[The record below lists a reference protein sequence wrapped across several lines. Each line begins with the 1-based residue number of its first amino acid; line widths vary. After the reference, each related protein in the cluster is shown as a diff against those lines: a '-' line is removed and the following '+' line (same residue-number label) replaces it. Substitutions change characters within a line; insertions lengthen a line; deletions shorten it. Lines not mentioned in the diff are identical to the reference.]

1 MNDKINDY
9 QVRLTQERSMEEIM
23 ICTIEE
29 MSELTKVLTKYM
41 RNSEKYHREDLVEEM
56 SHVSFQIEVL
66 RQCFNITDSE
76 IEDEQLDVGYRCFNK

>member
-56 SHVSFQIEVL
+56 SHVLLQIEVL